1 MTSQFLSTIGENP
14 VNIFDGSTAFSDFSL
29 ELVKS
34 YVDGVIQS
42 QSNDNDSK
50 RLLDEI
56 TIDGLDAN
64 QVWQQVRLVMESS
77 GSQLLEKIGEVRRIT
92 DDVIGSDSE
101 PAESEEYS
109 QDEDDETVPA
119 LEFSESESMDSY
131 ADDIRHKEE
140 NESDEEEENE
150 SGSEKYMNKDS
161 EADSD
166 ENERESLNEPLAKL
180 GGDLESAS
188 PAASASKKK
197 DDYGLN
203 DEFFDLE
210 EFNKQTLKA
219 EDGEDNADEDIDYF
233 AEMPSDEDEEADYYD
248 DFFDKPKVAGR
259 DDFSRGAEGS
269 ESDFGNSES
278 DADYE
283 VFRAMES
290 AKMDLFA
297 NDDDQVESND
307 EKNDVE
313 ELSTFQRQQLEI
325 QRQIAQLEKEAV
337 AEKKWALKGEV
348 KAKDRP
354 DDALLTEDIE
364 FERTSKPVPVI
375 TAEVTESLEDL
386 IRRRVLHFEFDDLA
400 RRVISSTNFS
410 GPKRQFD
417 LSDAKSSKSLAE
429 LYEDDY
435 KGGSQEAD
443 VSEELQKAHDEI
455 SERFNDLMYKLDAL
469 SSAHF
474 VPKPAQKQLEV
485 KVQSAAL
492 NMEDAQPLTMSTA
505 STLAP
510 QEVYTPGAVRGTNEV
525 SLKNGTVMSR
535 DELSREDKN
544 RLRRALKRKRSKHA
558 QSKSEDPRKKTKR
571 DDVIDSLSQARN
583 VTIIGKK
590 GEKTDVRGNAK
601 KSRAS
606 EPKNFKL

>member
-1 MTSQFLSTIGENP
+1 MTTQFLTTIGENP
-14 VNIFDGSTAFSDFSL
+14 ISIFDGSKSFSNSSL

-34 YVDGVIQS
+34 YVDVVIQN
-42 QSNDNDSK
+42 QKDDNDHK
-50 RLLDEI
+50 RVLDEI

-77 GSQLLEKIGEVRRIT
+77 GSQLLAKIGDIREFT
-92 DDVIGSDSE
+92 DDAIGSDSE
-101 PAESEEYS
+101 ASESEDDS
-109 QDEDDETVPA
+109 QNEDDESAPA
-119 LEFSESESMDSY
+119 LESVNSENESDDSSEVQHEEEGENESESESHVDK
-131 ADDIRHKEE
+131 ANDE
-140 NESDEEEENE
+140 ESDDMEH
-150 SGSEKYMNKDS
+150 
-161 EADSD
+161 
-166 ENERESLNEPLAKL
+166 ESLKEQDA
-180 GGDLESAS
+180 GFSGESQGTSSVTNAGS
-188 PAASASKKK
+188 SSKKPN
-197 DDYGLN
+197 DYGLN

-219 EDGEDNADEDIDYF
+219 ENGEENAEEDFDFF
-233 AEMPSDEDEEADYYD
+233 AEVASDEDEEADYYD
-248 DFFDKPKVAGR
+248 DFFDKPKSASCNELNQTVEEDRTGLGGLEN
-259 DDFSRGAEGS
+259 DGEDEL
-269 ESDFGNSES
+269 
-278 DADYE
+278 Y
-283 VFRAMES
+283 RAMES
-290 AKMDLFA
+290 AKLDLFA
-297 NDDDQVESND
+297 NDDDQEDSGD
-307 EKNDVE
+307 EHSDKE
-313 ELSTFQRQQLEI
+313 ELTTFQRQQLEI

-354 DDALLTEDIE
+354 DDALLTEDID

-375 TAEVTESLEDL
+375 TAEITESLEDL
-386 IRRRVLHFEFDDLA
+386 IRRRVLHYEFDDLA

-417 LSDAKSSKSLAE
+417 LSDSKSTKSLAE

-435 KGGSQEAD
+435 NGTSQGSE
-443 VSEELQKAHDEI
+443 VSEELKKTHDEI

-485 KVQSAAL
+485 KVQNAAL

-510 QEVYTPGAVRGTNEV
+510 QEVYAPGAVRGANEV

-544 RLRRALKRKRSKHA
+544 RLRRALKRKRSKQS
-558 QSKSEDPRKKTKR
+558 QSKSEDSRKKSKR
-571 DDVIDSLSQARN
+571 DDVIESLSQARN

-601 KSRAS
+601 KATAS
-606 EPKNFKL
+606 ETKNFKL